1 VADSMRDVEY
11 PQGEWLDEHL
21 SFVVPLRMVELHRWA
36 VRQPTPG
43 GIDWRE
49 VLRRRLRRAEAPK
62 TAYGRDT
69 RENTDDIA
77 TLATRGDTLTHWTPG
92 TKPGA
97 IAEVLSGLV
106 NGLATAALTQDA
118 GIDFRGHHWCAAG
131 HPGCPR
137 QQPAQE
143 DVA

>member
-1 VADSMRDVEY
+1 MSESDIS
-11 PQGEWLDEHL
+11 GEWLDEHL
-21 SFVVPLRMVELHRWA
+21 AFVVPLRMVELHRWA
-36 VRQPTPG
+36 VQQPTPG

-62 TAYGRDT
+62 IAYGADT

-77 TLATRGDTLTHWTPG
+77 TLATRGDTLIHSSLTS
-92 TKPGA
+92 KPGA
-97 IAEVLSGLV
+97 ITEVLSGLV

-118 GIDFRGHHWCAAG
+118 GIDFRGHHWCADS

-137 QQPAQE
+137 TEQTREGA
-143 DVA
+143 A